1 MHQLRTLLDHY
12 NEPLFG
18 IHAKHYLKNVQ
29 ILEED
34 GVVQIHLRIGFFL
47 SDTQIDQLI
56 SKLSDY
62 LYDKGV
68 EQAFEIDV
76 ASKVETH
83 KVQSGLKPIKG
94 IKNIIAIASGKGG
107 VGKST
112 TCSNLA
118 IALANNG
125 AKVGILDADIYGP
138 SQPLIM
144 GSYDNPT
151 TDDKKK
157 IKPLVRHGVK
167 VISVGNLIDPDSAI
181 IWRGPMVSGALMQLL
196 NDTDWGELDYLFID
210 LPPGT
215 GDIQLTMAKKIPMS
229 ASIIVTTPQDLSLID
244 AKRAIAMFNKVQIH
258 TLGIIENMSVY
269 TCQNCGETAHI
280 FGEKAAEKLVEKYD
294 TSLLGS
300 LPLAIEIRE
309 DADSG
314 NPTMAKTQKNA
325 LSQLYDEIA
334 LQVSAK
340 IASLPKALMI
350 NMPTVK
356 VEYTNNSNEN

>member
-1 MHQLRTLLDHY
+1 M
-12 NEPLFG
+12 
-18 IHAKHYLKNVQ
+18 
-29 ILEED
+29 
-34 GVVQIHLRIGFFL
+34 
-47 SDTQIDQLI
+47 
-56 SKLSDY
+56 
-62 LYDKGV
+62 
-68 EQAFEIDV
+68 
-76 ASKVETH
+76 
-83 KVQSGLKPIKG
+83 
-94 IKNIIAIASGKGG
+94 
-107 VGKST
+107 
-112 TCSNLA
+112 
-118 IALANNG
+118 
-125 AKVGILDADIYGP
+125 
-138 SQPLIM
+138 
-144 GSYDNPT
+144 
-151 TDDKKK
+151 
-157 IKPLVRHGVK
+157 RHGVK

-314 NPTMAKTQKNA
+314 KPTMAKTQKNA
-325 LSQLYDEIA
+325 LSQLYNEIA

-340 IASLPKALMI
+340 IASLPKAVMI

-356 VEYTNNSNEN
+356 VEYTNNSSKN